1 MAKEWIL
8 NSATN
13 RFQYNFSR
21 NVGKVSE
28 EIRKCQPKELGDWEQ
43 YYYKNVRPK
52 QHLVELG
59 KKLFTKTTEVLQA
72 EIESVTEED
81 CINFI
86 INLVINRTFDGY
98 QSEKQTIY
106 GQLQDILGVKIE
118 PAPDEWDRLFNVV
131 GG

>member
-43 YYYKNVRPK
+43 YYYTNVRPK
-52 QHLVELG
+52 QHL
-59 KKLFTKTTEVLQA
+59 
-72 EIESVTEED
+72 
-81 CINFI
+81 
-86 INLVINRTFDGY
+86 
-98 QSEKQTIY
+98 
-106 GQLQDILGVKIE
+106 ILGVKTE
-118 PAPDEWDRLFNVV
+118 PAPNEWDRLFNVDRC
-131 GG
+131 GNYEMY